1 MLSRILPVILCL
13 FFVPIS
19 NAKAAIDLPAVIGNH
34 AVLQMQAEVPIWGS
48 ADPKTEITVT
58 FADQTVTAITDES
71 GNWQATLMPMAAS
84 AVGRKMVIAGGG
96 QRIVLNDIL
105 VGVVWLCGGQSN
117 MEWTV
122 RQSMN
127 AKEEMAAGDLPWL
140 RCIKAPH
147 LLSRQPEKD
156 IDARW
161 RISTTQTAGSFTAVG
176 TYMARRLH
184 EELGVPVGLLDVNWG
199 GTRAEPWTEMGALKR
214 HPRFRQRI
222 LDLESEIQRWGNRS
236 KEEIASLF
244 EEQKQQFESRAASW
258 WEQKMADDPGR
269 KENWAT
275 ADLDDSGWETM
286 TVPGLWQGKNS
297 DWDGFIWYRKEVEVP
312 ADWQGKDLILEPGAI
327 DDADIT
333 FWQGQ
338 EVGRTTNQHALRR
351 SYIIP
356 GDQVKAGRAVIT
368 IAALDT
374 GGAGGITGAAERALL
389 KLKEGPRGATLS
401 ISGDWKAR
409 RGVAFSGDRG
419 PYPPA
424 PPSAP
429 GMTTVDPAV
438 MFNAMLSPFI
448 PYAIEGAVWYQG
460 ESNDGQPDEY
470 RELLPLM
477 IGSWRNAWGD
487 NFPFGIVQLAA
498 FKAVSDNPVQGGWA
512 TLRDAQDFTHRM
524 VRNTGMAVLTD
535 IGDARDIHPLNKQD
549 VGRRLADWALNRC
562 HGRSDLPESGPFY
575 LRSKVDGNAMILEF
589 THCGNGVVGRRG
601 KPIDGFAIQGQ
612 DGRWHWGVAEV
623 SGPMEI
629 RVTHPQVQMPKA
641 VRYAWQDNPV
651 RANVVSSFGLPMA
664 PFKTD

>member
-1 MLSRILPVILCL
+1 MLSRILPFLLCL
-13 FFVPIS
+13 IFSSFHIS
-19 NAKAAIDLPAVIGNH
+19 EAAIDVPAVIGNH
-34 AVLQMQAEVPIWGS
+34 AVLQMDKEVPIWGS
-48 ADPKTEITVT
+48 ADPGIEITVT
-58 FADQTVTAITDES
+58 FAGQTLTTSADET
-71 GNWQATLMPMAAS
+71 GAWRVNLAPMEAS
-84 AVGRKMVIAGGG
+84 AEGRKMVISGGDD
-96 QRIVLNDIL
+96 RRVFKDIL

-117 MEWTV
+117 MEWSV

-127 AKEEMAAGDLPWL
+127 AKEEIAVGDLPWL

-147 LLSRQPEKD
+147 LLSRKPEKD

-161 RISTTQTAGSFTAVG
+161 RVSTPQTAGSFTAVG

-222 LDLESEIQRWGNRS
+222 LDLEAEIKRWGNRS

-244 EEQKQQFESRAASW
+244 EEQKRQFESRAASW
-258 WEQKMADDPGR
+258 WEKKMAADEGR
-269 KENWAT
+269 KGNWAS
-275 ADLDDSGWETM
+275 AELDDSEWESM
-286 TVPGLWQGKNS
+286 PVPGLWDGKNS
-297 DWDGFIWYRKEVEVP
+297 DWDGILWYRKEVEIP
-312 ADWQGKDLILEPGAI
+312 AEWQGKDLLLEPGAI

-333 FWQGQ
+333 YWQGQ
-338 EVGRTTNQHALRR
+338 EVGRTTNQYSLRR
-351 SYIIP
+351 SYTIP
-356 GDQVKAGRAVIT
+356 GDQVKGGSAVIA

-374 GGAGGITGAAERALL
+374 GGAGGITGAADRALIRL
-389 KLKEGPRGATLS
+389 KDGSSDATIS
-401 ISGDWKAR
+401 IAGDWKIR
-409 RGVAFSGDRG
+409 RGAAFSGDRG
-419 PYPPA
+419 PNAPA
-424 PPSAP
+424 PPDAP
-429 GMTTVDPAV
+429 GMTTTDPAV

-448 PYAIEGAVWYQG
+448 PYAIQGAIWYQG
-460 ESNDGQPDEY
+460 ESNSGEPEEY

-512 TLRDAQDFTHRM
+512 TLRDAQDFTHRV
-524 VRNTGMAVLTD
+524 VRNTGLAVLTD
-535 IGDARDIHPLNKQD
+535 IGDARDIHPANKQD

-575 LRSKVDGNAMILEF
+575 LRSKVDGNAMVLEF
-589 THCGNGVVGRRG
+589 THCGDGLVGRRG

-623 SGPMEI
+623 SGPTEI

>member
-1 MLSRILPVILCL
+1 MKSALSCLILCL
-13 FFVPIS
+13 SIACAQS
-19 NAKAAIDLPAVIGNH
+19 YAKAIDLPAVFSPH
-34 AVLQMQAEVPIWGS
+34 AVFQMNTELPVWGT
-48 ADPKTEITVT
+48 ADPGTEVTVKFAGQSVTGKTN
-58 FADQTVTAITDES
+58 ES
-71 GNWQATLMPMAAS
+71 GSWRVTLEPIPANDQ
-84 AVGRKMVIAGGG
+84 GQKMVISGGG
-96 QRIVLNDIL
+96 KRVVIGDIL

-127 AKEEMAAGDLPWL
+127 SKEEIAAGDLPWL

-147 LLSRQPEKD
+147 VLSRNPERD

-161 RISTTQTAGSFTAVG
+161 RVSTQQTAGSFTAVG

-222 LDLESEIQRWGNRS
+222 LDLESEIRRWGNRTQ
-236 KEEIASLF
+236 EEISKLYESQKIDFEGNATLWWDKKLAS
-244 EEQKQQFESRAASW
+244 
-258 WEQKMADDPGR
+258 DPGSS
-269 KENWAT
+269 EGWARQ
-275 ADLDDSGWETM
+275 DFDDSEWTEM
-286 TVPGLWQGKNS
+286 SVPGLWDGDNS
-297 DWDGFIWYRKEVEVP
+297 DWDGLVWYRKTVEIP
-312 ADWQGKDLILEPGAI
+312 EEWQGKDLILEPGAI

-338 EVGRTTNQHALRR
+338 EVGRTTNQHATLRT
-351 SYIIP
+351 YKVP
-356 GDQVKAGRAVIT
+356 GNQVTAGKAVIT

-374 GGAGGITGAAERALL
+374 GGAGGITGADENIRIRPAGADLASAQIISGMWKHR
-389 KLKEGPRGATLS
+389 RGA
-401 ISGDWKAR
+401 
-409 RGVAFSGDRG
+409 AFSGDRG
-419 PYPPA
+419 PSPPA

-429 GMTTVDPAV
+429 GMTASDPAV

-448 PYAIEGAVWYQG
+448 PYAIDGAIWYQG
-460 ESNDGQPDEY
+460 ESNSSQPREY

-477 IGSWRNAWGD
+477 IGSWREAWGYT
-487 NFPFGIVQLAA
+487 FPFGIVQLAA
-498 FKAVSDNPVQGGWA
+498 FKAVSDDPIQGGWA
-512 TLRDAQDFTHRM
+512 ELRDAQDFTHRM
-524 VRNTGMAVLTD
+524 IRNTGLAVLTD
-535 IGDARDIHPLNKQD
+535 IGDARDIHPINKQA
-549 VGRRLADWALNRC
+549 VGRRLADWALNRN
-562 HGRSDLPESGPFY
+562 HGRRDLPESGPFY
-575 LRSKVDGNAMILEF
+575 LRSSVDGNAMVLEF
-589 THCGNGVVGRRG
+589 THCGESLVGRRG
-601 KPIDGFAIQGQ
+601 KSIDGFAIQGQ

>member
-1 MLSRILPVILCL
+1 MKSALSLLILCL
-13 FFVPIS
+13 SITCGQS
-19 NAKAAIDLPAVIGNH
+19 DAIAIDLPAVFSSH
-34 AVLQMQAEVPIWGS
+34 AVIQMNTELPVWGT
-48 ADPKTEITVT
+48 ADPGTEVTVE
-58 FADQTVTAITDES
+58 FAGQRVTGEADGS
-71 GNWQATLMPMAAS
+71 GSWMVTLAPIPANAE
-84 AVGRKMVIAGGG
+84 GQKMVIAGGG

-127 AKEEMAAGDLPWL
+127 AQEEIAAGDLPWL

-147 LLSRQPEKD
+147 LLSREPEND

-161 RISTTQTAGSFTAVG
+161 RVSTTKTAGSFTAVG
-176 TYMARRLH
+176 TFLARRLH

-199 GTRAEPWTEMGALKR
+199 GTRAEPWTEMGSLKR
-214 HPRFRQRI
+214 HPRFSQRI
-222 LDLESEIQRWGNRS
+222 LNLEAEIRRWGNRS
-236 KEEIASLF
+236 EEEIAALF
-244 EEQKQQFESRAASW
+244 EKQRQDFEDRASSW
-258 WEQKMADDPGR
+258 WDQKLADDPGR
-269 KENWAT
+269 SGNWSA
-275 ADLDDSGWETM
+275 ADVDDSEWDTM
-286 TVPGLWQGKNS
+286 PVPGLWQGKNS
-297 DWDGFIWYRKEVEVP
+297 DWDGFVWYRREVEVP
-312 ADWQGKDLILEPGAI
+312 SDWQGQDLILEPGAI

-333 FWQGQ
+333 YWQGQ

-351 SYIIP
+351 SYTVP
-356 GDQVKAGRAVIT
+356 GSLVEEGRAVIT

-374 GGAGGITGAAERALL
+374 GGAGGITGDANRVQL
-389 KLKEGPRGATLS
+389 KLKNGSADSAIS
-401 ISGDWKAR
+401 ISGDWKIR
-409 RGVAFSGDRG
+409 RGAAFSGDRG

-424 PPSAP
+424 PPNAP

-460 ESNDGQPDEY
+460 ESNSNEPSEY

-477 IGSWRNAWGD
+477 IGSWRKAWGI

-498 FKAVSDNPVQGGWA
+498 FKAVSDDPVQGGWA
-512 TLRDAQDFTHRM
+512 RLRDAQDFTHRM
-524 VRNTGMAVLTD
+524 VRNTGLAVLTD
-535 IGDARDIHPLNKQD
+535 IGDARDIHPINKQD

-575 LRSKVDGNAMILEF
+575 LRSKVDGNTMVLEF
-589 THCGNGVVGRRG
+589 THCGDGLVGRRG